1 MKLPQAVKNSYT
13 MTPIRII
20 LADDHTLIREG
31 FKAILGQ
38 SNRFVIA
45 GEAQDGAELI
55 GMARDT
61 KPDVILTDLSMPRT
75 NGFEAMAEIRKINPE
90 VKFIVLTMHE
100 EREYILRAI
109 KGGASGYLL
118 KNTERIEL
126 EHAIITVHEGGK
138 YFSQS
143 INSILAEAALR
154 PDVGEV
160 GELTAREKEVLELVA
175 NGHSTKQIA
184 DLLKISIRTVES
196 HRINMLKKMKVN
208 NSAEL
213 IRKAV
218 ELKLL

>member
-1 MKLPQAVKNSYT
+1 

-38 SNRFVIA
+38 SSRLIIA
-45 GEAQDGAELI
+45 AEAQNGRELI
-55 GMARDT
+55 DQT
-61 KPDVILTDLSMPRT
+61 QSLKPDVVLTDLSMPRT
-75 NGFEAMAEIRKINPE
+75 NGFEAMEEIRKFDAN
-90 VKFIVLTMHE
+90 VKFIILTMHE

-109 KGGASGYLL
+109 KSGASGYLL
-118 KNTERIEL
+118 KNTERLEL
-126 EHAIITVHEGGK
+126 EHAILTVHEGGK
-138 YFSQS
+138 YFSPA

-154 PDVGEV
+154 PEAGEV

-184 DLLKISIRTVES
+184 DMLKISIRTVES

-213 IRKAV
+213 IRKAI

>member
-1 MKLPQAVKNSYT
+1 

-38 SNRFVIA
+38 SNRFIIA
-45 GEAQDGAELI
+45 AEAQNARELVEQ
-55 GMARDT
+55 AQTVR
-61 KPDVILTDLSMPRT
+61 PDVILTDLSMPRT
-75 NGFEAMAEIRKINPE
+75 NGFEAMEEIRKFDAD
-90 VKFIVLTMHE
+90 VKFIILTMHE

-118 KNTERIEL
+118 KNTERLEL
-126 EHAIITVHEGGK
+126 EHAIITVYEGGK
-138 YFSQS
+138 YFSPS
-143 INSILAEAALR
+143 INNILAEVALR
-154 PDVGEV
+154 PEGGDVGEI
-160 GELTAREKEVLELVA
+160 TAREKEVLELVA
-175 NGHSTKQIA
+175 NGNSTKQIA
-184 DLLKISIRTVES
+184 DKLKISIRTVES

-213 IRKAV
+213 IKKAI

>member
-1 MKLPQAVKNSYT
+1 

-20 LADDHTLIREG
+20 LADDHSLIREG

-45 GEAQDGAELI
+45 GEAQNGTELI
-55 GMARDT
+55 EMARST
-61 KPDVILTDLSMPRT
+61 RPDVILTDLSMPRC
-75 NGFEAMAEIRKINPE
+75 NGFEAMEEIRKTDRE
-90 VKFIVLTMHE
+90 VKFIILTMHE

-109 KGGASGYLL
+109 KAGASGFLL
-118 KNTERIEL
+118 KNTERLEL
-126 EHAIITVHEGGK
+126 EHAIIMVHEGGK
-138 YFSQS
+138 YYSPS

-154 PDVGEV
+154 PDSGEV

-184 DLLKISIRTVES
+184 DKLKISIRTVES

-213 IRKAV
+213 IRKAI

>member
-1 MKLPQAVKNSYT
+1 

-38 SNRFVIA
+38 SNRFIIA
-45 GEAQDGAELI
+45 AEAQNGRELVEQ
-55 GMARDT
+55 AQTVR
-61 KPDVILTDLSMPRT
+61 PDVILTDLSMPRT
-75 NGFEAMAEIRKINPE
+75 NGFEAMEEIRKFDAD
-90 VKFIVLTMHE
+90 VKFIILTMHE

-118 KNTERIEL
+118 KNTERLEL
-126 EHAIITVHEGGK
+126 EHAIITVYEGGK
-138 YFSQS
+138 YFSPS
-143 INSILAEAALR
+143 INNILAEVALR
-154 PDVGEV
+154 PEGGDVGEI
-160 GELTAREKEVLELVA
+160 TAREKEVLELVA
-175 NGHSTKQIA
+175 NGNSTKQIA
-184 DLLKISIRTVES
+184 DKLKISIRTVES

-213 IRKAV
+213 IKKAI